1 LLRVTD
7 LFFQGDITD
16 LAVSSGN
23 TLVASASNDYS
34 IRVVRSTFA
43 SHPKVEVFLVK
54 RL

>member
-1 LLRVTD
+1 MLRATD

-34 IRVVRSTFA
+34 IRVVRSTFT
-43 SHPKVEVFLVK
+43 SQPKVEVFLVK